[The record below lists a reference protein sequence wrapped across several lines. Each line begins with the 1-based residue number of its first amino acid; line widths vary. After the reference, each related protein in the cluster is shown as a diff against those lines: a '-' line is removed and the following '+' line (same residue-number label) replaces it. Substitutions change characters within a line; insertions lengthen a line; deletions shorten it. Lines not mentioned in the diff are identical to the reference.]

1 MLFGRLMRTYK
12 LSLGKRIY
20 ISMILLLLVSFV
32 ITGVFT
38 ALQFKGQ
45 NEQYHEERLK
55 RKERAVMSSIDYFLE
70 QAAVAQNPDSIVLL
84 FDEKICELA
93 DINKLDINIFNL
105 DGELLISSYSQYF
118 DTTVFKFQLGQAL
131 LDQLVLDD
139 RMVLQQEYD
148 GAEVMS
154 TYTFIRSD
162 ANVPL
167 AIVNIPYF
175 RPDDLNKKELTAF
188 LVTLSEIFLV
198 LFVGASVLAYF
209 LSKYITGSLKKIRDR
224 LTQIQISQQNEP
236 LEWSG
241 NDEIG
246 MLVTAYNS
254 MLEQLQQSA
263 QQLAQSERESA
274 WREMAKQ
281 VAHEIKNPL
290 TPMKLSVQHLQRTL
304 QPDDEAFEERLNR
317 FAVTLV
323 EQIDTLSAIASEF
336 SDFAKMPKA
345 SNARVNLVAV
355 LESTVHLYNE
365 ENAATIELRNEVGG
379 EACVFADPKQLG
391 RCFQNL
397 IKNGLQAIPDGR
409 EGTMTITISRVA
421 DQLRVSIQDNGSGIP
436 EAMQERIFEP
446 NFTTKSSGMGLG
458 LAMVRGMIE
467 SANGTIEFE
476 TTEDVGT
483 TFIVNLPEHSAG

>member
-1 MLFGRLMRTYK
+1 MRKYR

-32 ITGVFT
+32 VTGLST
-38 ALQFKGQ
+38 ALQFKAQ
-45 NEQYHEERLK
+45 NEQYHSERLK
-55 RKERAVMSSIDYFLE
+55 RKERAVMSSIDYFLA
-70 QAAVAQNPDSIVLL
+70 QQDLRQNPDSIVRM
-84 FDEKICELA
+84 FTEKICELA
-93 DINKLDINIFNL
+93 DINNLDLNIFSL
-105 DGELLISSYSQYF
+105 SGELLITSYASSF
-118 DTTVFKFQLGQAL
+118 DSVVFKFQLEKEV

-139 RMVLQQEYD
+139 WLVRNVQVNGSEVL
-148 GAEVMS
+148 S
-154 TYTFIRSD
+154 TYAYIR
-162 ANVPL
+162 AENGKPL

-175 RPDDLNKKELTAF
+175 RPDTVNRKELTAF
-188 LVTLSEIFLV
+188 LITLSEIFLL
-198 LFVGASVLAYF
+198 LFVAASVLAYF

-224 LTQIQISQQNEP
+224 LTQTQISQRNEP

-241 NDEIG
+241 DDEIG

-254 MLEQLQQSA
+254 MLEQLQASA

-304 QPDDEAFEERLNR
+304 GPDSEDFEERLSR
-317 FAVTLV
+317 FSQTLV

-336 SDFAKMPKA
+336 SDFAKMPRA
-345 SNARVNLVAV
+345 SNEAVNLGAV
-355 LESTVHLYNE
+355 LESAVDLYRE
-365 ENAATIELRNEVGG
+365 ENGANIVLENNTNGAAT
-379 EACVFADPKQLG
+379 VFADSKQLG

-397 IKNGLQAIPDGR
+397 IKNGLQAIPAER
-409 EGTMTITISRVA
+409 EGKIVVA
-421 DQLRVSIQDNGSGIP
+421 LNQQGSDYVVTVSDNGSGIP
-436 EAMQERIFEP
+436 EETRDRIFEP

-467 SANGTIEFE
+467 QANGNIWFE
-476 TTEDVGT
+476 TDLEKGS
-483 TFIVNLPEHSAG
+483 TFYVQLPAHEG